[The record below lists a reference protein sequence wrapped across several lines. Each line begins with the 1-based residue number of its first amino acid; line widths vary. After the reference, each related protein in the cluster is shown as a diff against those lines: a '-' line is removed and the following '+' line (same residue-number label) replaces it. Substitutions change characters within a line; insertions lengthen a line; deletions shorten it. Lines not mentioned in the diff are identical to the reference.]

1 MRFVSLVSELVAE
14 LLLDAEE
21 YQAMSGTRIQDQ
33 SQAFN
38 AEYEEKLTQTIA
50 GHEELQRQ
58 LRKLLSSWE
67 SERSQLKMKILHLE
81 HSLVDVIERSNN
93 PLRAELLSQEKIRL
107 IEEAKR
113 EWTAQWDAERR
124 QLLAQIKRLRSSES
138 TG

>member
-1 MRFVSLVSELVAE
+1 
-14 LLLDAEE
+14 
-21 YQAMSGTRIQDQ
+21 MSGTRIQDQ

-67 SERSQLKMKILHLE
+67 AERSQLKMKILLLE

-113 EWTAQWDAERR
+113 EWTAQWDAERK